1 MLATSSNGT
10 RGHDLRSVRSSSTV
24 TSELSTDG
32 TAGAPAYGLSRKE
45 LVREESMQRLSPQD
59 AAFLHVEDAVS
70 NMSIGAVAILE
81 GPPPGYEALARMV
94 QAHLRSVPRY
104 RQRVHFVPLA
114 LGRPVWVDDPHF
126 NLGYHLRH
134 TALPQP
140 GGDRELRELVGRVM
154 SQQLDRGRPLWEM
167 WIVEGLGEGR
177 WAVITKVHH
186 CMVDGVSG
194 MELLSVI
201 LDAERDSALAPP
213 DGWRPERQPTG
224 AELAI
229 DALAR
234 RAVSPYEQLRAT
246 RQVAGSPARAAA
258 TAAATVRG
266 LFAMAGVVAPPPPSS
281 LNGAIGPHRRW
292 AWARS
297 RLSDVRC
304 VRDAFGGTVNDVVLT
319 AVAGGF
325 RALLAAR
332 GESTQRDVRTLVPV
346 SVRSGEERGQYN
358 NRVSAIF
365 ANLPVG
371 VEDPVAR
378 LAAVRAQ
385 MEHLKH
391 SGEAVA
397 GDVLVGLSGFAPAM
411 LLALGLRAATRM
423 PQHSVNTVTT
433 NVPGPQRP
441 LYAAGRRML
450 ECFPY
455 VPIAGHVRV
464 GVAIFSYDGGLTF
477 GVTGDYDGA
486 PDIDVLCEGIERS
499 IRELLTAAGR
509 AGRAKPVAVPGHS
522 GGGRSRG
529 RRAAG
534 SRAGR
539 SLPA

>member
-1 MLATSSNGT
+1 
-10 RGHDLRSVRSSSTV
+10 
-24 TSELSTDG
+24 
-32 TAGAPAYGLSRKE
+32 
-45 LVREESMQRLSPQD
+45 MQRLSPQD
-59 AAFLHVEDAVS
+59 AAFLHLEDAVS
-70 NMSIGAVAILE
+70 HMNIGAVAILE
-81 GPPPGYEALARMV
+81 GPAPGYEALVRMIR
-94 QAHLRSVPRY
+94 AHLRSVPRY
-104 RQRVHFVPLA
+104 RQRVHFVPIA

-134 TALPQP
+134 TALPRP
-140 GGDRELRELVGRVM
+140 GGDRELRDLVGRVM
-154 SQQLDRGRPLWEM
+154 SQQLDRDKPLWEM

-201 LDAERDSALAPP
+201 LDTERDPELLPS
-213 DGWRPERQPTG
+213 DDWRPERQPAG
-224 AELAI
+224 VELAI
-229 DALAR
+229 EALVR
-234 RAVSPYEQLRAT
+234 RAVSPYEQLRAV
-246 RQVAGSPARAAA
+246 RFAAGSPARVAGTAIA
-258 TAAATVRG
+258 TARG
-266 LFAMAGVVAPPPPSS
+266 LRAIAGVVAPPPPSS

-297 RLSDVRC
+297 QLADVRR
-304 VRDAFGGTVNDVVLT
+304 VRGAFGGTVNDVVLT
-319 AVAGGF
+319 VVAGGF

-346 SVRSGEERGQYN
+346 SVRSSEERGEYN

-371 VEDPVAR
+371 IEDPVQR
-378 LAAVRAQ
+378 LAAMRAQ
-385 MEHLKH
+385 MEHLKS

-455 VPIAGHVRV
+455 VPIAGHVRI

-477 GVTGDYDGA
+477 GVTGDYDEA
-486 PDIDVLCEGIERS
+486 ADIDVLCEGIEQS
-499 IRELLTAAGR
+499 MRELLAAAERDARADGVDVPRARRVARRGGR
-509 AGRAKPVAVPGHS
+509 AGRLAADDYAS
-522 GGGRSRG
+522 
-529 RRAAG
+529 AG
-534 SRAGR
+534 SA
-539 SLPA
+539 